1 MGKEKTKKE
10 KAKKVLQIAGSL
22 FLSFFIFYL
31 VYKDQDPTVIQEE
44 LKQCN
49 LLWIFISIVLGA
61 LSHFVRALRWNQ
73 LIEPLGKSPKVSSSY
88 IAVMIGYF
96 ANYLI
101 PRAGEM
107 ARCGVLKK
115 TDGIPFS
122 TLLGTVIAERF
133 FDLIVLLLF
142 VGAAV
147 FSQLDLFTQVF
158 ASGTTIGDS
167 LTNLISNPFLWSG
180 LAIITLLVFL
190 FRKQILGSTLFK
202 KIVEMLHNIADGIKT
217 FFKVKNKPLFILYTL
232 IIWVFYFNMTYLSF
246 NAFEFTKELSVSVGL
261 STFAIGSMGI
271 VAPVQGGIG
280 AWHFLTSECL
290 KFYGIEGG
298 QALTFAFVVH
308 LAQTLMILVIGAI
321 CFLAFSLLQNKNK
334 KVEP

>member
-10 KAKKVLQIAGSL
+10 KAKKVLQIVGSL

-31 VYKDQDPTVIQEE
+31 VYKDQDPTVIREE

-49 LLWIFISIVLGA
+49 LFWILISIILGA

-115 TDGIPFS
+115 TDGISFS

-142 VGAAV
+142 VGAAI

-158 ASGTTIGDS
+158 ASGTFVGDS
-167 LTNLISNPFLWSG
+167 LLKLVTNPFLWIAFG
-180 LAIITLLVFL
+180 VVVLLIFL
-190 FRKQILGSTLFK
+190 FRERILNSTFFK
-202 KIVEMLHNIADGIKT
+202 KIVEMLRNIADGIKT

-246 NAFEFTKELSVSVGL
+246 KAFEFTQELTVSVGL

-290 KFYGIEGG
+290 KFYGIEEG

-321 CFLAFSLLQNKNK
+321 CFLSFSILQNKNK
-334 KVEP
+334 KREP